1 LKAKI
6 LILLAHYT
14 PGTKI
19 GGPLTSIKNITS
31 NLSDYFDF
39 YIITFDRDFKETL
52 PYPKIL
58 TDNWV
63 KLDNSYICY
72 IRKNNRSIF
81 QIFKHIRALNP
92 DIIYANPLLDPIFS
106 ISIVFASRFNFISNK
121 KVIVSP
127 RGELY
132 NEALN
137 FKKGKK
143 MFFLTVAKTFK
154 LYKRVYWHATSEK
167 EKMQI
172 IEKLKIKPER
182 IKVARVISNKTIS
195 HIHDTSNLMET
206 ENVLK
211 IVFLARISKDK
222 NLPFALEVLSNV
234 KSQVQYDIYGSIE
247 DKDIWGK
254 CIDLINL
261 LPPNIKVEYKGQVS
275 HIDVKVI
282 LSSYHLFFM
291 PTFAENFGHA
301 IAESLSVGTP
311 VLISDNTPW
320 KGLSEKGLGW
330 DINLEEK
337 EKFVEIIET
346 WALIPLKIK
355 SKLRLER
362 LEKAAQIIYDPL
374 ILQENINLF
383 TI

>member
-1 LKAKI
+1 LKTKI

-63 KLDNSYICY
+63 KLDNSNICY
-72 IRKNNRSIF
+72 IRKSNRSIF
-81 QIFKHIRALNP
+81 KIFKHIRTLNP

-106 ISIVFASRFNFISNK
+106 ISIVFASRFNFIGNK

-127 RGELY
+127 RGELF

-143 MFFLTVAKTFK
+143 IFFLAVAKTFN
-154 LYKRVYWHATSEK
+154 LYKRIYWHATSEH

-172 IEKLKIKPER
+172 IEKLKIKPDR

-195 HIHDTSNLMET
+195 HIHATSNLIET

-222 NLPFALEVLSNV
+222 NLTFALEVLSNV
-234 KSQVQYDIYGSIE
+234 KAQVKYDIYGSIE
-247 DKDIWGK
+247 DKDIWEK

-275 HIDVKVI
+275 HIDVKEI
-282 LSSYHLFFM
+282 LSSYQLFFM

-337 EKFVEIIET
+337 EKFLEIIES

-355 SKLRLER
+355 SKLRIER
-362 LEKAAQIIYDPL
+362 IEKAAQIIYDPL
-374 ILQENINLF
+374 IIQENINIF